1 MKLPSA
7 PLDLTLRQR
16 LLQFGHVLQTSLFP
30 RLEEQ
35 LGELSPSAQ
44 LLVEALALAPLE
56 RWLPRNAQGRPRKKR
71 TALAAAFL
79 AKSIY
84 GFRHTRQL
92 IEQLKTNQQLR
103 RCCGWRHPSQ
113 VPHESCFSRAFAEFA
128 RTNLAQQLHATL
140 IQKTQ
145 GTRLVGHISRDST
158 AIAVRERRSEK
169 TQKAQ
174 AQKAKRKTRRK
185 ARKTRASQRGT
196 LIERQRH
203 MSLTQMLATLPAGC
217 DGAVKMSSKGQ
228 PDYWRGYKL
237 HLDVADGQIPISAIL
252 TSASVHDVNA
262 AIPLMTMSSER
273 ITWCYDL
280 MDSAYDANAIL
291 AHARQ
296 LHHVPI
302 VDPHPRRNGRSR
314 SQLPKLAPP
323 PKLAPELTPAE
334 LIRYRERT
342 AVERVFARLKDEFG
356 ATSIR
361 VRGAAKVMAH
371 LSFALLALTADQLI
385 KLAG

>member
-1 MKLPSA
+1 
-7 PLDLTLRQR
+7 
-16 LLQFGHVLQTSLFP
+16 
-30 RLEEQ
+30 

-113 VPHESCFSRAFAEFA
+113 VPHESCFSRAFAELA

-140 IQKTQ
+140 IQKTP

-169 TQKAQ
+169 TKKAQ

-196 LIERQRH
+196 LIERQH
-203 MSLTQMLATLPAGC
+203 HISLTQMLATLPVGC
-217 DGAVKMSSKGQ
+217 VRAARRMGRCPNARVYEFERWDGHQ
-228 PDYWRGYKL
+228 
-237 HLDVADGQIPISAIL
+237 HQ
-252 TSASVHDVNA
+252 
-262 AIPLMTMSSER
+262 
-273 ITWCYDL
+273 
-280 MDSAYDANAIL
+280 
-291 AHARQ
+291 
-296 LHHVPI
+296 HV
-302 VDPHPRRNGRSR
+302 RSR
-314 SQLPKLAPP
+314 GTYWGSSTAALPWAGGL
-323 PKLAPELTPAE
+323 L
-334 LIRYRERT
+334 Y
-342 AVERVFARLKDEFG
+342 
-356 ATSIR
+356 TS
-361 VRGAAKVMAH
+361 H
-371 LSFALLALTADQLI
+371 ALCSD
-385 KLAG
+385 